1 MMNTENISI
10 TKYDLLFES
19 RLTRVES
26 AMENFSISV
35 KILSDELRE
44 TRKDMKAD
52 FRWMIAMMI
61 GLVTIMAKGFH
72 WI

>member
-1 MMNTENISI
+1 MNTENISI